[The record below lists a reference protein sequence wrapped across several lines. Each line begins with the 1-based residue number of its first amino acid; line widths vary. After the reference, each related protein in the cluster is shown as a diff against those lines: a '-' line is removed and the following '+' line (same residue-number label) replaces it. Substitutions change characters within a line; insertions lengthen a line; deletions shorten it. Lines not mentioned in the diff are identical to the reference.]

1 MASKCKVVFL
11 GAAGVGKTSLL
22 SRLMYD
28 DFNKDYNTTIGVDFF
43 MKPVQ
48 VQGRTVTLQIWDTA
62 GQERFKSLVPTY
74 IRDSN
79 VAVIVYDVS
88 NEESFDEAQFWYQA
102 VLNERGNDAK
112 CVLVGNKN
120 DLESRIT
127 HQKVS
132 DFAKARQMTTIETSA
147 KTGQNVSRLFK
158 LVSELAPDVTKLIPQ
173 EVVLTPPQQKIFE
186 QPQNNGSCAC

>member
-11 GAAGVGKTSLL
+11 GSAGVGKTSLL
-22 SRLMYD
+22 YRLMHD
-28 DFNKDYNTTIGVDFF
+28 EFSKEYNTTIGVDFF

-62 GQERFKSLVPTY
+62 GQERFKSLTPTY

-88 NEESFDEAQFWYQA
+88 NEESFEEAQFWYQS
-102 VLNERGNDAK
+102 VLNERGNEAK

-120 DLESRIT
+120 DLESRIP

-147 KTGQNVSRLFK
+147 KTGQNVNRLFK
-158 LVSELAPDVTKLIPQ
+158 LVSELAPDVNKLIPQ
-173 EVVLTPPQQKIFE
+173 EVVFAPPQEKKTEKI
-186 QPQNNGSCAC
+186 QNGQGCAC

>member
-1 MASKCKVVFL
+1 
-11 GAAGVGKTSLL
+11 
-22 SRLMYD
+22 
-28 DFNKDYNTTIGVDFF
+28 

-62 GQERFKSLVPTY
+62 GQERFKSLTPTY

-88 NEESFDEAQFWYQA
+88 SEQSFDEAQFWYQT
-102 VLNERGNDAK
+102 VLNERGNEAK

-127 HQKVS
+127 HQKVN

-158 LVSELAPDVTKLIPQ
+158 LVSELAPDVNKLIPQ
-173 EVVLTPPQQKIFE
+173 EVVFVPPQEKKTENI
-186 QPQNNGSCAC
+186 QNKQGCAC